1 MVSCRNLVQP
11 CQTAKNGCA
20 SAGWRR
26 QDWKQPTETTADLS
40 RHRQVFLTFSDCK
53 FASRQPL
60 QGFTAFHDTESPHQ
74 VAVARPAINAFG
86 ILCPLIL
93 PRISTS
99 SELQWS
105 EPETDHPITVFMS
118 ILKTIDNSY
127 QSYNF
132 DLESTHGTIS
142 VQCLFLFIVGR
153 HLFIFICLPCKR
165 RQTHHLTLVC
175 KVKPSTALSR

>member
-40 RHRQVFLTFSDCK
+40 RHHQVFLTFSDCK

-118 ILKTIDNSY
+118 ILKTIDNSD

-153 HLFIFICLPCKR
+153 HLYLFAYPANAGKR
-165 RQTHHLTLVC
+165 IIWPLCARSNQ
-175 KVKPSTALSR
+175 ALH